1 MAGNSPFPGWEILCL
16 GNTELNDSPPGQ
28 SWSEIVEGGYS
39 QGEEGETSLR
49 KASKCAVVISAT
61 VEHSFNALH
70 LQSGLQT
77 LINPPRVPVR
87 QVLVSPFYR
96 WIKC

>member
-1 MAGNSPFPGWEILCL
+1 MFLHQGKGGQILL
-16 GNTELNDSPPGQ
+16 GTDIRKERKM
-28 SWSEIVEGGYS
+28 
-39 QGEEGETSLR
+39 GEFIR
-49 KASKCAVVISAT
+49 KSKYTTMVINVSA
-61 VEHSFNALH
+61 EPLFNVWRLP
-70 LQSGLQT
+70 SGLQT